1 MISVSSF
8 STRLLDLFM
17 NLQSGMRIDYWS
29 VAHNSTKGGM
39 FILQFFVNSKRDN
52 VQDHRAA
59 AMSIASKHAGSAASR
74 ASACYPAI
82 GVSVSVNCFG
92 LYATPTIAAK
102 SVPIKTMQTKPMTAI
117 SHVGRGVMPVPTG
130 PNIVKMGNAAQAHIA
145 ANLNPCLIAVRILSV
160 RRVCFL

>member
-52 VQDHRAA
+52 GNVHRAA
-59 AMSIASKHAGSAASR
+59 ALL
-74 ASACYPAI
+74 
-82 GVSVSVNCFG
+82 
-92 LYATPTIAAK
+92 LYT
-102 SVPIKTMQTKPMTAI
+102 S
-117 SHVGRGVMPVPTG
+117 
-130 PNIVKMGNAAQAHIA
+130 
-145 ANLNPCLIAVRILSV
+145 
-160 RRVCFL
+160 F

>member
-52 VQDHRAA
+52 SNVHRAA
-59 AMSIASKHAGSAASR
+59 ANINASKSRAARGSACNVLLSR
-74 ASACYPAI
+74 VTVDALTHRVL
-82 GVSVSVNCFG
+82 G
-92 LYATPTIAAK
+92 PTHK
-102 SVPIKTMQTKPMTAI
+102 RYRQETMQSNLDLTTAI
-117 SHVGRGVMPVPTG
+117 SRRNHLFLRL
-130 PNIVKMGNAAQAHIA
+130 QD
-145 ANLNPCLIAVRILSV
+145 LVRN
-160 RRVCFL
+160 

>member
-52 VQDHRAA
+52 GNVHRAA
-59 AMSIASKHAGSAASR
+59 AKIIVFKSR
-74 ASACYPAI
+74 AAR
-82 GVSVSVNCFG
+82 GSVCNVLLCPFCGFG
-92 LYATPTIAAK
+92 PL
-102 SVPIKTMQTKPMTAI
+102 
-117 SHVGRGVMPVPTG
+117 
-130 PNIVKMGNAAQAHIA
+130 
-145 ANLNPCLIAVRILSV
+145 
-160 RRVCFL
+160 

>member
-52 VQDHRAA
+52 L
-59 AMSIASKHAGSAASR
+59 
-74 ASACYPAI
+74 
-82 GVSVSVNCFG
+82 F
-92 LYATPTIAAK
+92 L
-102 SVPIKTMQTKPMTAI
+102 
-117 SHVGRGVMPVPTG
+117 TG
-130 PNIVKMGNAAQAHIA
+130 Y
-145 ANLNPCLIAVRILSV
+145 
-160 RRVCFL
+160 